1 MRPQSRSPKATPL
14 RTARP
19 PPLPPSAYFNNPR
32 TDSQISPSLPYIVS
46 FSQDDEASA
55 SSDPVWSQLVS
66 NAQLQAEEEPL
77 LVSFLYSTIL
87 NHNSLESALAFH
99 LANRLASSSMISTQ
113 VQSLF
118 LEAFSSSPSI
128 SSSIR
133 SDILAVASRDPACTS
148 VVDVVLYFKGFHAL
162 VTQRVARQLWLSGR
176 ENIASYLQS
185 QMSQV
190 FQIDIHPGA
199 KLGAGIMLDHG
210 TGIVIGETAV
220 VGDNCSILHHVT
232 LGGSGKKDVDRHPK
246 IGDGVLIG
254 AGCSVLGNIEVGDNV
269 QIGAG
274 SLVIGGIPKDSVV
287 VGVPAKVIGTIAR
300 DEKVDLEDSPA
311 ELMRQNVMEICE
323 NNQFNI

>member
-1 MRPQSRSPKATPL
+1 
-14 RTARP
+14 
-19 PPLPPSAYFNNPR
+19 
-32 TDSQISPSLPYIVS
+32 
-46 FSQDDEASA
+46 
-55 SSDPVWSQLVS
+55 VWSQLVA

>member
-1 MRPQSRSPKATPL
+1 STATYKVTKIVDSIPVTLPDPPTPPVPEAEFSDSPDPPQLLSNRRSGQE
-14 RTARP
+14 
-19 PPLPPSAYFNNPR
+19 PPS
-32 TDSQISPSLPYIVS
+32 
-46 FSQDDEASA
+46 E
-55 SSDPVWSQLVS
+55 DPVWSQLAS
-66 NAQLQAEEEPL
+66 EAQSQASGEPL

-99 LANRLASSSMISTQ
+99 LANRLASPSMISTQ
-113 VQSLF
+113 VQSLI
-118 LEAFSSSPSI
+118 LSAFAASPSI
-128 SSSIR
+128 STAIR
-133 SDILAVASRDPACTS
+133 ADILAVASRDPACTS
-148 VVDVVLYFKGFHAL
+148 LVDVVLYFKGFHAL
-162 VTQRVARQLWLSGR
+162 VTQRVARHLWHTGK

-199 KLGAGIMLDHG
+199 SLGSGIMLDHG

-246 IGDGVLIG
+246 IGNGVLIG
-254 AGCSVLGNIEVGDNV
+254 AGCSVLGNIRVGDNV

-274 SLVIGGIPKDSVV
+274 SLVISPIPQDSVV
-287 VGVPAKVIGTIAR
+287 VGVPAKVIGTIKRNEER
-300 DEKVDLEDSPA
+300 DEEEDSPA